1 MTPPRSAQVFAL
13 AARDLMVAVA
23 AHESFPDHLEAFAKR
38 RGALYASPVPIEDD
52 AYWPGVAAALAA
64 VAPPDTMPMSGLV
77 SLGYT
82 LEGGARGLRSL
93 FTSAPS
99 DKERKR
105 VQRIAALA
113 ARVMEIVA
121 GADDV
126 LSRDERRS
134 IAMAMASFGLTGEE
148 LDAIRPAGRLT
159 IEQFE
164 VLGELDAKVRRELV
178 RGAWQLA
185 QRHASSPVEEDT
197 VRALAA
203 RLDMSP
209 QVEPLRVEVSNVMQR
224 AGDVAA
230 LAVELTRA
238 AGTALPVDTLEAALE
253 NLIRSAAPPARATVL
268 RERVKSRE
276 APALSRLT
284 PLARPQRLQSVA
296 LAWATL
302 VGTDPTWSMGQ
313 HLRGE
318 LTALAAEA
326 GAGYEVAEA
335 LEEVD
340 RYLHQRVRSA
350 AVAPANAPAPS
361 AAPETPSA
369 PEVTITEDEPKA

>member
-1 MTPPRSAQVFAL
+1 
-13 AARDLMVAVA
+13 
-23 AHESFPDHLEAFAKR
+23 
-38 RGALYASPVPIEDD
+38 
-52 AYWPGVAAALAA
+52 
-64 VAPPDTMPMSGLV
+64 
-77 SLGYT
+77 
-82 LEGGARGLRSL
+82 
-93 FTSAPS
+93 
-99 DKERKR
+99 
-105 VQRIAALA
+105 
-113 ARVMEIVA
+113 
-121 GADDV
+121 
-126 LSRDERRS
+126 
-134 IAMAMASFGLTGEE
+134 MASFGLTGEE

-185 QRHASSPVEEDT
+185 QRHASRPVEEET

-209 QVEPLRVEVSNVMQR
+209 QVDALRVEVSNVMQR
-224 AGDVAA
+224 AGDVSA

-238 AGTALPVDTLEAALE
+238 AGTALAVDTLDAALE

-350 AVAPANAPAPS
+350 AVAPANAPSASAPP

-369 PEVTITEDEPKA
+369 PEVTITEEEPKA